1 MFAVVKIYDNQYKV
15 SKDDRIMVEKLPFEV
30 GKQIEFDEVLLIGT
44 KDYTAVG
51 RPNVEKARVFATV
64 EEVS

>member
-1 MFAVVKIYDNQYKV
+1 
-15 SKDDRIMVEKLPFEV
+15 MVEKLPFEV
-30 GKQIEFDEVLLIGT
+30 GKQIEFDEILLVGT

-51 RPNVEKARVFATV
+51 RPLVEKARVFATV

>member
-1 MFAVVKIYDNQYKV
+1 MA
-15 SKDDRIMVEKLPFEV
+15 EKLPFEV

-51 RPNVEKARVFATV
+51 RPIVEKARVFATI
-64 EEVS
+64 EE